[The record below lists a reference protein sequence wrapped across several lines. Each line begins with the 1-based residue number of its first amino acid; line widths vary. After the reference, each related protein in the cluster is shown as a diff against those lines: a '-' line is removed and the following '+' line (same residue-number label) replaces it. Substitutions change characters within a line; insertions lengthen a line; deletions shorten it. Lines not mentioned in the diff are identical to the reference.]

1 MELDAFCHV
10 LAPAGEPSVRALGK
24 GVFLKPK
31 ISKKHKNVSAMSK
44 KTAVCRQ
51 KIMKNSKKQPKTIKN
66 LFIDVDLGR
75 KGVFF
80 ALLGS

>member
-1 MELDAFCHV
+1 
-10 LAPAGEPSVRALGK
+10 
-24 GVFLKPK
+24 
-31 ISKKHKNVSAMSK
+31 MSK
-44 KTAVCRQ
+44 KTSRCRQ
-51 KIMKNSKKQPKTIKN
+51 KIMKNGKKQPKTIKN